1 MSWKSEHFA
10 WLKERAENV
19 TSQWG
24 ENGILAAI
32 FERID
37 TANKYCCECGAGDG
51 VFFSNTWPLLNKEG
65 WRGLQIE
72 ADEMAFAKLGALY
85 QSNPNVT
92 CFNYKVQASGAFS
105 FDRLLEK
112 AGAPADLDLLVI
124 DVDSNDYHLL
134 NSLLKHR
141 PRVVMVEFDPNADPD
156 FVPPLGGEGQAGVQ
170 ALAKLGIGKY
180 YWPVIATKTNLIFVQ
195 QELCHLLV
203 EIVGVPWDDFR
214 KPAEKPPIGQL
225 IQLNDDAPFPKVAAV
240 MSTPRVGPLATMDS
254 VYQACAPLGI
264 SMLRGE
270 GAFWHHSLS
279 RGIEKALEAGMD
291 FILTVDY
298 DTVFEFA
305 PTDNAVAKLVCLLV
319 DNPDVD
325 VIVAAQMK
333 REGGAL
339 LATTKKRVRLL
350 DPLIPITQGHFGLT
364 LFRRS
369 VFERLPKPW
378 LNDSPNEKG
387 EWNENRVDA
396 DIYFWQQCEA
406 HGINV
411 QMSLDV
417 LIGHMEW
424 VVTWPG
430 QHLQPHY
437 QPLNDWRAKGKP
449 LEAFDRR
456 RVLAAVE
463 SNPALMYGAKLE
475 MGG

>member
-1 MSWKSEHFA
+1 MWKKEQFA
-10 WLKERAENV
+10 WLSEGVYTKY
-19 TSQWG
+19 SQWG
-24 ENGILAAI
+24 EDSILEKI
-32 FERID
+32 FSRIG
-37 TANKYCCECGAGDG
+37 TENKWVMECGAADG
-51 VFFSNTWPLLNKEG
+51 IFFSNSRKLVEEG
-65 WRGLQIE
+65 WSAVLIE
-72 ADEMAFAKLGALY
+72 ADEAEYARLEDTYAYRNPKGGSVHLY
-85 QSNPNVT
+85 QRRITPNANCT
-92 CFNYKVQASGAFS
+92 LDGT
-105 FDRLLEK
+105 LEH
-112 AGAPADLDLLVI
+112 AGTPPNLDLAVI
-124 DVDSNDYHLL
+124 DVDGQDYWLF
-134 NSLLKHR
+134 NSLLKYR

-156 FVPPLGGEGQAGVQ
+156 FVPPLGGEGQAGAQ
-170 ALAKLGIGKY
+170 ALAKLGIGKC

-195 QELCHLLV
+195 QELCHLLAEDV
-203 EIVGVPWDDFR
+203 IAPEI
-214 KPAEKPPIGQL
+214 
-225 IQLNDDAPFPKVAAV
+225 DAPFPKVAAV

-270 GAFWHHSLS
+270 GAFWHHSLT
-279 RGIEKALEAGMD
+279 RGIEKALDAGMD

-319 DNPDVD
+319 DNPEVD

-333 REGGAL
+333 REGGPL
-339 LATTKKRVRLL
+339 LATTGKEVKLL

-387 EWNENRVDA
+387 EWNENRIDA
-396 DIYFWQQCEA
+396 DIAFWKQCEA

-456 RVLAAVE
+456 RVLAAVQ
-463 SNPALMYGAKLE
+463 SNPALLYGAKLE